1 MKELVH
7 RTSFGKEPKNNMKAT
22 EDFLDVVLT
31 AHILAAARELQSGS
45 TTLPSCKDLAK
56 QIVSRFVTISI
67 PSTNTDSDDST
78 AAAQNSSNDSVFAYA
93 VDVLSMCLIWHA
105 FRDAVMEGDGDRII
119 RYWKLLAVIFR
130 QEKHYNYSNEAVNL
144 VMQTLL
150 LSPRQVSE
158 LKWSRTVNTNG
169 RIGKNI
175 PVDLHMEHL
184 NRRLKIMM
192 RNLGSNISPK
202 TTEHAAKALAIID
215 SVQSQFLR
223 DTSISHEK
231 DYHSIPSSSKDML
244 MMVQQL
250 TTDKVFKAQENRQ
263 HTVYKDHVPLLDS
276 INWNNIQK
284 WIKERIIN
292 YN

>member
-1 MKELVH
+1 
-7 RTSFGKEPKNNMKAT
+7 MKAT

-105 FRDAVMEGDGDRII
+105 FRDAVREGDGDRII

-158 LKWSRTVNTNG
+158 LKWSRTVIVVETAVN
-169 RIGKNI
+169 
-175 PVDLHMEHL
+175 
-184 NRRLKIMM
+184 
-192 RNLGSNISPK
+192 
-202 TTEHAAKALAIID
+202 
-215 SVQSQFLR
+215 
-223 DTSISHEK
+223 TSINRTCK
-231 DYHSIPSSSKDML
+231 PASIPAGSVILLPSILFIIANILAQFWRDRQNITVFGVSARFDISSL
-244 MMVQQL
+244 V
-250 TTDKVFKAQENRQ
+250 
-263 HTVYKDHVPLLDS
+263 
-276 INWNNIQK
+276 I
-284 WIKERIIN
+284 
-292 YN
+292 